1 MYKILKKKELN
12 ENNIEMEIEAPY
24 VTRNA
29 MAGQFIML
37 RLSEKGERVPLTIYN
52 WSKQRNSISIIFQ
65 PVGKSTKQLALLN
78 EGDQLNDF
86 VGPLGK
92 PTTIKKYGTVVM
104 IGGGLGIAPLYPQA
118 RAFKEAG
125 NHVISII
132 GARTD
137 SLLILKDKM
146 KSVSDEIFYATND
159 GSIGVKGIVTDV
171 LKELI
176 AKGVKIDHVV
186 GIGPLVMMRAIQAV
200 TKENNI
206 DYTASLN
213 TIMVDGTGM
222 CGACRATVGGKTV
235 FPCVEGPDVS
245 GNLVDFDELLLRNK
259 RFEKE
264 EKDSLDRYEHKDGAE
279 APHADNCV
287 HSYIKELGE
296 KIASEKNGENEAAA
310 ADEKNRSGAAHKS
323 SKKIPM
329 PEQEANIRNKNFNEV
344 ALGYSEQDAITEAA
358 RCLNCRK
365 PTCVAG
371 CPVGINIPE
380 FIKLI
385 ENKKFMEAASSIK
398 KYNSLPAVCG
408 RVCPQEK
415 QCEEKCIVGKKNE
428 PVAIGRLE
436 RFIADWERENVKEI
450 KIPQI
455 KPNGKRIAVIGSG
468 PAGLTCAGE
477 LAKMGYEV
485 TIFEAFHVAGGVLM
499 YGIPEFRLP
508 KEIVQKEIDYIKA
521 LGVKIEFNVLAG
533 RTLKFND
540 LIKDGFSAIFVAT
553 GAGAPQFMNI
563 PGENANGVYSSNEF
577 LTRINLM
584 RSYMFPNFDTP
595 IFAGKKIAVVGG
607 GNTAMDSARTAKR
620 LPGTEKVYIIYRR
633 SFEEMPARL
642 EERYHAQE
650 EGVEFV
656 MLTNPIEVIKN
667 ERGYVS
673 GVKCVKMELGEPD
686 SSGRRKPVP
695 MQGSEYVI
703 ECDTFIVAIGT
714 SANPIIRE
722 ASPPEIYVN
731 KWGNII
737 ADPETCQTSI
747 PYVFAG
753 GDIVIGSATV
763 IEAMGAGKRAARG
776 IDEFVK
782 SNEKK

>member
-1 MYKILKKKELN
+1 MYQILKKVQLN
-12 ENNIEMEIEAPY
+12 ENNIEMEIAAPY

-29 MAGQFIML
+29 QAGQFIMF
-37 RLSEKGERVPLTIYN
+37 RLNDKGERIPLTIYD
-52 WSKQRNSISIIFQ
+52 WSKERGSISIIFQ
-65 PVGKSTKQLALLN
+65 PVGKSTRELAQLKTGEA
-78 EGDQLNDF
+78 LNDF

-125 NHVISII
+125 NRMISII

-137 SLLILKDKM
+137 ALLILKDKM
-146 KSVSDEIFYATND
+146 AAVSDEIHYATND

-171 LKELI
+171 LKDLI

-186 GIGPLVMMRAIQAV
+186 GIGPLVMMHAIQKV
-200 TKENNI
+200 TKENNL

-222 CGACRATVGGKTV
+222 CGACRASVGGKTV

-264 EKDSLDRYEHKDGAE
+264 EKDAMDRYEHKE
-279 APHADNCV
+279 V
-287 HSYIKELGE
+287 K
-296 KIASEKNGENEAAA
+296 AAA
-310 ADEKNRSGAAHKS
+310 AEHTADSCIHGYVHEL
-323 SKKIPM
+323 SKKIAAGESHAENGDGTRSGKKVPM
-329 PEQEANIRNKNFNEV
+329 REQEADVRNKNFDEV
-344 ALGYSEQDAITEAA
+344 SLGYNEEEAVTEAK

-365 PTCVAG
+365 PACVAG

-385 ENKKFMEAASSIK
+385 EKKEFAAAADSLK
-398 KYNSLPAVCG
+398 NYNSLPAVCG
-408 RVCPQEK
+408 RVCPQET

-436 RFIADWERENVKEI
+436 RFVADWERENIKEH

-455 KPNGKRIAVIGSG
+455 TPNGKRIAVIGSG

-477 LAKMGYEV
+477 LAKMGYGV
-485 TIFEAFHVAGGVLM
+485 TIFEAFHVAGGVLV

-508 KEIVQKEIDYIKA
+508 KAIVQKEIDYIQS
-521 LGVKIEFNVLAG
+521 LGVKIEFNILAG
-533 RTLKFND
+533 RTLKFD
-540 LIKDGFSAIFVAT
+540 DFTKDGFSAIFVAT

-584 RSYMFPNFDTP
+584 RSYMFPKFDTP
-595 IFAGKKIAVVGG
+595 IFTGKKIAVVGG

-656 MLTNPIEVIKN
+656 MLTNPVEVIKN

-673 GVKCVKMELGEPD
+673 GVKCIKMELGESD
-686 SSGRRKPVP
+686 ASGRRKPVP
-695 MQGSEYVI
+695 MPGSEYVI
-703 ECDTFIVAIGT
+703 ECDTFVVAIGT

-722 ASPPEIYVN
+722 ASPPDIHVN

-747 PYVFAG
+747 SYVFAG

-782 SNEKK
+782 AQK